1 MKPMPSTTSI
11 NRGDIFLLDTQF
23 TDWSGS
29 KIRPTV
35 IMSAAAYHR
44 GRKDVVGASLTTQ
57 LNRRL
62 TGIYP
67 LADWANS
74 GLDEPSATSGQI
86 VTTSRFLLGRRV
98 GQVSARDLAGIESAL
113 RQIFGLGFRQP

>member
-1 MKPMPSTTSI
+1 MQSTTFIS
-11 NRGDIFLLDTQF
+11 RGDIFLLDTQF

-35 IMSAAAYHR
+35 IMSTDAYHR

-62 TGIYP
+62 RGTYI

-74 GLDEPSATSGQI
+74 GLDELSATSGQI
-86 VTTSRFLLGRRV
+86 VTTSRFRLGRRV
-98 GQVSARDLAGIESAL
+98 GRVSARDLAGIERAL
-113 RQIFGLGFRQP
+113 RHIFGL